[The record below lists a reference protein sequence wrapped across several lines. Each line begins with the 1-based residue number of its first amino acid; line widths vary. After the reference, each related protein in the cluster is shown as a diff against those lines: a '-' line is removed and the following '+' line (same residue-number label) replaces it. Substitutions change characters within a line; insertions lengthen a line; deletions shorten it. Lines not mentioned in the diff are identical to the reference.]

1 MLEQLVDGT
10 LRVVL
15 ASGSPRRKAL
25 LARMGF
31 PFEVDPM
38 DVDETW
44 PEGRLTSHYEGVMM
58 LSKRKAEAGK
68 MRHQDALVLAA
79 DTLVF
84 LDGEPLGKP
93 KSRDEAR
100 EMHLRL
106 AGRTHEVVTGVA
118 IGQPNTSEIV
128 TIYESTLVTFGHM
141 IYQHLEAYLDTGS
154 PMDKA
159 GAYGIQDD
167 MSHRFLVR
175 IEGDWD
181 NVMGLPLNRLYQVFI
196 DN

>member
-1 MLEQLVDGT
+1 MLKQLVDGT

-25 LARMGF
+25 LSRMGF
-31 PFEVDPM
+31 PFEVDPV

-44 PEGRLTSHYEGVMM
+44 PHGHLSSHYEGVMM
-58 LSKRKAEAGK
+58 LSRRKAEAGR
-68 MRHQDALVLAA
+68 MRHPDAFVLAA

-93 KSRDEAR
+93 VDRQDAWN
-100 EMHLRL
+100 MHKKL

-118 IGQPNTSEIV
+118 YSYPDVSDISAF
-128 TIYESTLVTFGHM
+128 YERTRVTFG
-141 IYQHLEAYLDTGS
+141 QLSNDDLNDYLDTES

-159 GAYGIQDD
+159 GAYGIQDE
-167 MSHRFLVR
+167 MSYRFVVG
-175 IEGDWD
+175 IDGDWN
-181 NVMGLPLNRLYQVFI
+181 NVIGLPLYRLFYELKRK
-196 DN
+196 